1 MQKGGD
7 GALLVDTMA
16 RGEVQDV
23 DAAQL
28 AVGRLRYV
36 PLDGGR
42 RGGVGRLSQDR
53 EQCPCFTHPKSLSQ
67 TRAG

>member
-1 MQKGGD
+1 MR
-7 GALLVDTMA
+7 L
-16 RGEVQDV
+16 E
-23 DAAQL
+23 L
-28 AVGRLRYV
+28 AVRRLRYV